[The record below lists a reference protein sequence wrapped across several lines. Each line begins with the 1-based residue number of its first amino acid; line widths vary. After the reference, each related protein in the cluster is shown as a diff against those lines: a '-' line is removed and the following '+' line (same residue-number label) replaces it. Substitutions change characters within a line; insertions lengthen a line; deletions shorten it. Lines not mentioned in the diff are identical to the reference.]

1 MNEQI
6 LTEEMLKFIEESPT
20 AFHAA
25 ANVEKL
31 LQEEGFVRIE
41 ELGAEGIQPGGRY
54 YTVQNGSA
62 VIAA

>member
-41 ELGAEGIQPGGRY
+41 ELVHKGYSRA
-54 YTVQNGSA
+54 A
-62 VIAA
+62 VITRCRTVLL

>member
-6 LTEEMLKFIEESPT
+6 LTTEMLHFIEESPT

-31 LQEEGFVRIE
+31 LRKEGFVRIE
-41 ELGAEGIQPGGRY
+41 ELGKEGVQPGGRY
-54 YTVQNGSA
+54 YTV
-62 VIAA
+62 